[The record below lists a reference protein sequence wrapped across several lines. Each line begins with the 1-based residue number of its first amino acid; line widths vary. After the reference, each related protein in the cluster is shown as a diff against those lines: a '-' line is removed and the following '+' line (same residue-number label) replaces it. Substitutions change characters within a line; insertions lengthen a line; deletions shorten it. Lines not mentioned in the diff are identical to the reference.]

1 MQLLQIIYNNRGPKT
16 AVGSALDGI
25 VKLNGIRRKSAGYS
39 TCVVLLS
46 GEVGTAITNGVV
58 EDLSG
63 NKWHLPDAVTITE
76 SPYQITVQ
84 CADLG
89 AIEAQPNTITNIV
102 TPTKGWLSVTN
113 EVPAVPGA
121 PIEIDA
127 ELRMRQS
134 GSVALPSQTLL
145 NGIAGGIGS
154 LQEVSRCKVYEND
167 TDATDE
173 NGIPSHSIAAVVEGG
188 LEADIA
194 EQIYLRK
201 GPGCGTYGDVAVQYV
216 NVDGLI
222 TNIHFFRP
230 EYVTVNISITV
241 KRRPGYT
248 ADVKPK
254 IQELIKTYL
263 LGLDIGTGV
272 TLTALYTTVL
282 SLITN
287 LSVPIFSPIELLVG
301 REGESMGT
309 TDMILAF
316 NQLALAGTI
325 TVVEV

>member
-1 MQLLQIIYNNRGPKT
+1 M
-16 AVGSALDGI
+16 
-25 VKLNGIRRKSAGYS
+25 
-39 TCVVLLS
+39 
-46 GEVGTAITNGVV
+46 
-58 EDLSG
+58 
-63 NKWHLPDAVTITE
+63 
-76 SPYQITVQ
+76 
-84 CADLG
+84 
-89 AIEAQPNTITNIV
+89 
-102 TPTKGWLSVTN
+102 
-113 EVPAVPGA
+113 
-121 PIEIDA
+121 
-127 ELRMRQS
+127 
-134 GSVALPSQTLL
+134 
-145 NGIAGGIGS
+145 
-154 LQEVSRCKVYEND
+154 
-167 TDATDE
+167 
-173 NGIPSHSIAAVVEGG
+173 
-188 LEADIA
+188 
-194 EQIYLRK
+194 
-201 GPGCGTYGDVAVQYV
+201 